1 MTQQLRVREF
11 SRTALA
17 LAVLAAFASAQAQD
31 KKEEGKKSPIETEI
45 TLEGGAAYVSGD
57 SADRAFWGQYNGMR
71 NQDVYGIANF
81 NYSRRDSSTGTWLD
95 VYGSNLG
102 LQTREIGVFWTRQ
115 GEWKL
120 NANYDELWRVNPY
133 TVNTGVSGSD
143 TAPTANYLS
152 GGAGSG
158 GDTNPNTKRRKIE
171 LGGSKAFGSTWLIEG
186 SVNSENKTGTEFF
199 GIGNVC
205 PGTLTTST
213 TAGCL
218 YTPGTPSTPGATA
231 GFGILYYPKPV
242 DYNHTQA
249 EARFN
254 YAGSS
259 LQLSGGY
266 YGSFFSNDNGS
277 MMPGVPAR
285 LNNAVGQAL
294 PATTIPQPP
303 PPTGV
308 PPTPGVQ
315 GYLQQPVALSPD
327 NTFHQFDLTGAY
339 TFSPTIRSN
348 FKLSYATTTQ
358 DQEFAS
364 MGLSGAPA
372 GVSNLNGQVN
382 HTLAQF
388 RVVANPIAKLSLM
401 GEYRYSNQ
409 EDETTIVPYSQA
421 GAVQYSNQRVS
432 REVNNGKLEATYRFP
447 YAIQGT
453 AGWGFESINRGSY
466 TASASYAGVSAMR
479 EETDETTWFLQVRRN
494 MSETVSGLLSYS
506 SSSRDGSNWLA
517 PGTNGVGLVPV
528 NDPAAQLGASAI
540 YMPTLADRDR
550 SKLRFLLTW
559 TATDAL
565 TVQFAADTGK
575 DDYKAPTQY
584 ALQESKFDLYTL
596 DVNYAL
602 SDAWNLNGYFSSGS
616 QKIHQARPGGYILA
630 FDDKSLSAGIGF
642 NGKATEKLRLGGTLA
657 FVSNTDTYAQ
667 SLDSTA
673 APGSAQLLAATG
685 GLPEVVYRRT
695 ELRFYGAYDLSK
707 RSALRF
713 DAAYQRLT
721 YEDWGFAYG
730 STPFLYSD
738 NTTVNL
744 QTDQNVGYLGVSYVY
759 TWK

>member
-31 KKEEGKKSPIETEI
+31 KKEEEKKSPIETEI

-57 SADRAFWGQYNGMR
+57 PADRAFWGQYNGLR

-81 NYSRRDSSTGTWLD
+81 NYSRRDTSTGTWLD

-133 TVNTGVSGSD
+133 TVNTGVQGAGG
-143 TAPTANYLS
+143 TTPTSNYLF

-158 GDTNPNTKRRKIE
+158 GDYQPNTKRQKIE
-171 LGGSKAFGSTWLIEG
+171 LGGSKAFGSAWLVEG
-186 SVNSENKTGTEFF
+186 SVNSENKNGTQLF
-199 GIGNVC
+199 GIGNNC
-205 PGTLTTST
+205 TSASGSGCAFS
-213 TAGCL
+213 AG
-218 YTPGTPSTPGATA
+218 STA
-231 GFGILYYPKPV
+231 GFGVLYYPQPI
-242 DYNHTQA
+242 DYNHTQVD
-249 EARFN
+249 ARVN
-254 YAGSS
+254 WSGSS

-266 YGSFFSNDNGS
+266 YGSFFSNSNGS
-277 MMPGVPAR
+277 MNPGVPST
-285 LNNAVGQAL
+285 LNNAVGQGL
-294 PATTIPQPP
+294 PATSVVA
-303 PPTGV
+303 GV
-308 PPTPGVQ
+308 PGMQ
-315 GYLQQPVALSPD
+315 GYLSQPVALSPD
-327 NTFHQFDLTGAY
+327 NSFNQFDLTGAY
-339 TFSPTIRSN
+339 VFSPMIRSN
-348 FKLSYATTTQ
+348 FKLAYSKTTQ
-358 DQEFAS
+358 DQDFAG
-364 MGLSGAPA
+364 MGLTGAPA
-372 GVSNLNGQVN
+372 GVSSLNGEVTN
-382 HTLAQF
+382 TLALF
-388 RVVANPIAKLSLM
+388 RVVANPIAKLSLL
-401 GEYRYSNQ
+401 GEYRYANK
-409 EDETTIVPYSQA
+409 EDDTAIVPYSQV

-432 REVNNGKLEATYRFP
+432 REVNNGRLEATYRFP

-466 TASASYAGVSAMR
+466 TTSASYAGVSAMR
-479 EETDETTWFLQVRRN
+479 EETDETTWFLQLRRN
-494 MSETVSGLLSYS
+494 MTETISGMLGYS
-506 SSSRDGSNWLA
+506 VSSRDGSNWLA

-528 NDPAAQLGASAI
+528 SDPAAQLGANAI

-565 TVQFAADTGK
+565 TVQFAVDAGT

-584 ALQESKFDLYTL
+584 ALQQSKFDLYTL

-630 FDDKSLSAGIGF
+630 FDDKSLNAGIGF
-642 NGKATEKLRLGGTLA
+642 NGKATEKLRLGGTLG

-673 APGSAQLLAATG
+673 APGSAQLLAVTG
-685 GLPEVVYRRT
+685 GLPDVVYRRT

-707 RSALRF
+707 RSALRL

-730 STPFLYSD
+730 GTPFLYSD
-738 NTTVNL
+738 NTTVHL
-744 QTDQNVGYLGVSYVY
+744 QPDQNVGYLGVSYIY
-759 TWK
+759 SWK